1 MLPRCLLQPVPTS
14 DAAAVWSA
22 DTLKA
27 MGLDDVHREPQVIP
41 GPDVVAATLRHQE
54 MDREAA
60 ETQAA
65 LLREP
70 ALPSTP
76 STRQGDP
83 SDLFQEDFP
92 PSAWR
97 PDGFD
102 LNS

>member
-54 MDREAA
+54 MDCEAA

-76 STRQGDP
+76 STRQGD
-83 SDLFQEDFP
+83 FP

-97 PDGFD
+97 PDGFEYTAFARPEF
-102 LNS
+102 